1 MSRFPLARLAL
12 LVPLALLAAR
22 SFAADAAAEEEDED
36 RVAPR
41 YKIAAEID
49 FSGVELAAPAIG
61 AARMSA
67 TPGGAQDIRYFRDQ
81 VKAGEVPHPN
91 VFTPEGLFSEHDLP
105 IPAGEVCRQLLC
117 PVGAAA
123 PAALTV
129 QPDVRFLAQLGFH
142 TGIDAA
148 TFHRAPVN
156 LVAVIDKSGS
166 MSGAPLETV
175 RQSLFGMLEQLGPQD
190 QLSIVLY
197 GDQAHVW
204 MPPTPAS
211 QKARIHEQIAGIQS
225 AGSTAMEEGLR
236 VGFDLARTSAAGFD
250 GTTRVM
256 LFTDERPNVG
266 RTDAESFMGMAEAA
280 SRGGVGMTT
289 IGVGTV
295 FGAELATKVSSV
307 RGGNLFFFPDA
318 ATMQGVFEKEFDLM
332 VTELAYDM
340 ALTVTP
346 APGLDLAGV
355 YGLPGDAIAWGP
367 DGSITMKIATL
378 FPSEDEGGIYFGFK
392 PETGAVSRSGGPVAT
407 VSLSYELRGGRRES
421 GSVTLASSSTLPL
434 GLTRGHLLVEEATVL
449 KRATELHLQQN
460 DTEGAYQLVRGLSS
474 TLHASRD
481 ATLEKERVLVDTLLE
496 TLTRLSG
503 HAGEGQRSAQRDPV
517 SGLPR

>member
-1 MSRFPLARLAL
+1 MSRLPLARLAL
-12 LVPLALLAAR
+12 LVPLALLAAP
-22 SFAADAAAEEEDED
+22 SFAEDREEEEED
-36 RVAPR
+36 VTVGAPR
-41 YKIAAEID
+41 AKYKIATEID
-49 FSGVELAAPAIG
+49 FAPSVAPAQL
-61 AARMSA
+61 SA

-105 IPAGEVCRQLLC
+105 IPAGAVCRQLLC
-117 PVGAAA
+117 PVGAAS

-148 TFHRAPVN
+148 TFRRAPVN

-175 RQSLFGMLEQLGPQD
+175 RRSLYGVLEQLGPQD

-211 QKARIHEQIAGIQS
+211 EKGRIHAQIAGIQS

-236 VGFDLARTSAAGFD
+236 VGFDLARASAPGFD

-266 RTDAESFMGMAEAA
+266 RTDAQSFMGMAEAA

-289 IGVGTV
+289 IGVGTI

-318 ATMQGVFEKEFDLM
+318 ATMEDVFEKEFDLM

-367 DGSITMKIATL
+367 DGAITMKIATL

-392 PETGAVSRSGGPVAT
+392 PETGAVATGGAVAT

-434 GLTRGHLLVEEATVL
+434 GLVRGHLLVEEATVL

-481 ATLEKERVLVDTLLE
+481 ATLDNERELVDTLLE

-503 HAGEGQRSAQRDPV
+503 HAGEGRRSAQRDPV